1 MRNIGCDMGKK
12 SRLSGETSVEQYRRR
27 LGQHEK
33 HPLLGRHKEKAYRA
47 KDVSVAKSSKPLQT
61 IVLFVVAVLCV
72 ALLAYF
78 AITYQ
83 LLPRLLTSPSHD
95 AHSTH

>member
-1 MRNIGCDMGKK
+1 MGKK
-12 SRLSGETSVEQYRRR
+12 NRVKETSVEQYRRR

-61 IVLFVVAVLCV
+61 IVLFLAMVVCI
-72 ALLAYF
+72 ALLVYF
-78 AITYQ
+78 SIAYQ
-83 LLPRLLTSPSHD
+83 LLPRLLPRHLVN
-95 AHSTH
+95 